1 MSKYL
6 TEADYQRAAESLGC
20 DVAAIKAVCEV
31 EAPQG
36 GFHDDGVTPRIL
48 FEAHHFA
55 SLTSHQYNES
65 HSDISSRYWNRSL
78 YKGGMAEHKRLQ
90 KAAALD
96 REAALQSASWGKF
109 QIMGFNWTLTGAKS
123 LQEFVNDMYRSEGAH
138 LDAFVGFVKASN
150 LADALREHRWTDFA
164 RGYNG
169 AGYAA
174 NRYDVKLAVAHAKH
188 GGVA

>member
-1 MSKYL
+1 MKTL
-6 TEADYQRAAESLGC
+6 TESDFERAANSLGC

-36 GFHDDGVTPRIL
+36 GFHDDGTPRIL

-55 SLTSHQYNES
+55 RLTNHQYNES

-123 LQEFVNDMYRSEGAH
+123 LQEFINDMYRSEGAH
-138 LDAFVGFVKASN
+138 LDAFVGFVKANN
-150 LADALREHRWTDFA
+150 LADALRQHRWADFA
-164 RGYNG
+164 KGYNG
-169 AGYAA
+169 SGYAA
-174 NRYDVKLAVAHAKH
+174 NAYDVKLAAAHSKY
-188 GGVA
+188 V